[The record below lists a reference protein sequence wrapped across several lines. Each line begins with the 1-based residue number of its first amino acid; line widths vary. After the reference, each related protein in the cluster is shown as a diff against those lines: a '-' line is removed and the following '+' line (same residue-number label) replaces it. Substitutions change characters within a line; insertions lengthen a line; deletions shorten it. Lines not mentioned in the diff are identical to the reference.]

1 MNIKKREAIKVL
13 GKLGF
18 VPAGKSKDII
28 WKYYHHGKYVLGT
41 RHSKGTGD
49 MPGKIADKFRIQL
62 KLNETQMRD
71 AIRCPFEQEDYIDVL
86 TKKGLI

>member
-13 GKLGF
+13 EKLGF

-28 WKYYHHGKYVLGT
+28 WKYYHHGKYVFAT

-49 MPGKIADKFRIQL
+49 MPGKVADKFRTQL

-71 AIRCPFEQEDYIDVL
+71 AIRCPFEQDDYVKVL
-86 TKKGLI
+86 IEKRFI